1 MTEVIKIKDDTY
13 RIEDGDVRFYLLC
26 GMEKAALIDTGMNVP
41 NAREIAEGLTK
52 LPIIL
57 INTHGDPDHIS
68 GNGAFDEFY
77 MSPAEEENYRAF
89 GGKGTI
95 IPIKEGDV
103 IDLGNRPL
111 KIIDIP
117 GHTPGSI
124 AILDELNRVLI
135 SGDSVQD
142 GIIFMFGPM
151 RDITQYINSLN
162 HLADFEGRYDK
173 IFPMH
178 GSFPVYP
185 DLIKDLLAGAKE
197 IMEGKVTGSPVD
209 RFGKEVLLY
218 RFPYAGFLCEGGRLE
233 SL

>member
-1 MTEVIKIKDDTY
+1 MAEVIKINEDTY
-13 RIEDGDVRFYLLC
+13 RIEDGDVRFYLIC
-26 GMEKAALIDTGMNVP
+26 GTERAALIDTGMTVP
-41 NAREIAEGLTK
+41 NAKEIAEGLTE

-89 GGKGTI
+89 GGQGTI

-124 AILDELNRVLI
+124 AVLDESNRVLI
-135 SGDSVQD
+135 GGDSVQD
-142 GIIFMFGPM
+142 GVIFMFGPM
-151 RDITQYINSLN
+151 RDIAQYIDSLK
-162 HLADFEGRYDK
+162 HLADFEGKYDE
-173 IFPMH
+173 IYPMH

-185 DLIKDLLAGAKE
+185 YIIKDLMAGAKE
-197 IMEGKVTGSPVD
+197 IMDGKATGSPVD

-218 RFPYAGFLCEGGRLE
+218 KFPYAGFLCESGRLE
-233 SL
+233 G